1 MNKNNAISKPDYNAM
16 QRPVGGIANIA
27 TLDMVAATLER
38 LNNRRL
44 GVPGIGVLYGPSGW
58 GKTFSTNALANESRA
73 YYVQMLS
80 AWRSKDLLE
89 KILSEMGI
97 AHGKATVSKL
107 LDMVTQQLS
116 ASRRT
121 LIIDEFDHAT
131 KNDKLVELTRD
142 IYEGSQGSLLLVGE
156 ELLPRKLEH
165 WERFHSRVSTWAP
178 AQKVSMDDAIKLAPI
193 YCPGVAIA
201 ADALNKLVIN
211 AKGSVRRVVNYLTV
225 IHEHSQI
232 YAMDEVTLPA
242 LASIA
247 LPTDRAPERRV

>member
-1 MNKNNAISKPDYNAM
+1 MTKNNSLSKAALPVIV
-16 QRPVGGIANIA
+16 RPTGGVANIA

-38 LNNRRL
+38 LGSRRV

-58 GKTFSTNALANESRA
+58 GKTFSTNTLANQSRA

-89 KILSEMGI
+89 KILAEMGV

-121 LIIDEFDHAT
+121 LILDEFDHAA
-131 KNDKLVELTRD
+131 KSDKLVELTRD

-156 ELLPRKLEH
+156 ELLPRKLEA

-178 AQKVSMDDAIKLAPI
+178 AQRVSLEDATKLAPI
-193 YCPGVAIA
+193 YSPGIAID
-201 ADALNKLVIN
+201 DAVLDRLVTLS
-211 AKGSVRRVVNYLTV
+211 KGSVRRVVNCLTA
-225 IHEHSQI
+225 IHEHSQL
-232 YAMDEVTLPA
+232 YGLDEVRETA
-242 LASIA
+242 LATIA
-247 LPTDRAPERRV
+247 LPSDRAPERRV